1 MNILSV
7 YKLKY
12 MNINLNI
19 FHHGIGSVGDL
30 PIPFETVLNIS
41 GLVIVLTFVF
51 LKVSWKQSILI
62 EKEVILG
69 QKQPVLGKIFGALI
83 LSLLIL
89 PGLFSNEVAK
99 TSITPFII
107 WVFLWIGVPVL
118 GLFFGDIYSKFNP
131 LSIISS
137 SEDKSSTVWIA
148 ASLFLGL
155 TWFELVWRKP
165 GNPTHIGIVFILL
178 LLITT
183 GSRILFRKNSI
194 EVDPLHLLH
203 HLYAKMRFTVSRPV
217 YKNVLENISNLSNFK
232 GVEYFI
238 LLMIGTVTYDGLR
251 GTTFWY
257 NLFGPSTLDIGF
269 STFAFLAIN
278 LIIICSYRFAC
289 WFALR
294 VSGEEQ
300 ELNKVS
306 LLFGHTMLPI
316 AFAYHVTHYLSLL
329 LYESQ
334 TILYRL
340 NDPYGMGWNLFGVEE
355 ITINYFLTPVALWGI
370 QVFVTLAGHML
381 SVVLAHD
388 LAIKLFG
395 HQQSDKTQYIFLL
408 ITVGLTLQA
417 LFVLSVP

>member
-1 MNILSV
+1 MV
-7 YKLKY
+7 F
-12 MNINLNI
+12 NLEI

-30 PIPFETVLNIS
+30 PIPFETVLNVS
-41 GLVIVLTFVF
+41 AWVIILTFVF
-51 LKVSWKQSILI
+51 LKISWKKSVLVQT
-62 EKEVILG
+62 EVIVE
-69 QKQPVLGKIFGALI
+69 QRQPWLGKMFGVFIF
-83 LSLLIL
+83 SLLIL
-89 PGLFSNEVAK
+89 PGLIGNEEAK
-99 TSITPFII
+99 TSITPLII

-118 GLFFGDIYSKFNP
+118 GLVFGDIYSKFNP
-131 LSIISS
+131 LSIIPSP
-137 SEDKSSTVWIA
+137 EKKPSTVWFA
-148 ASLFLGL
+148 AALFLGL

-178 LLITT
+178 MLITT
-183 GSRILFRKNSI
+183 VTRIIFSKASI

-203 HLYAKMRFTVSRPV
+203 HLYAKLRFTLSKPI
-217 YKNVLENISNLSNFK
+217 YKNMLENIANLSNFK
-232 GVEYFI
+232 GMEYFI

-257 NLFGPSTLDIGF
+257 NLFGSSTLDITF
-269 STFAFLAIN
+269 STFAFFGIN
-278 LIIICSYRFAC
+278 IVIIGSYRFAC
-289 WFALR
+289 WFALK
-294 VSGEEQ
+294 VSGEKQ
-300 ELNKVS
+300 DLNNIS

-340 NDPYGMGWNLFGVEE
+340 NDPYGIGWNLFGIDDVS
-355 ITINYFLTPVALWGI
+355 INYFLTPVALWGI

>member
-1 MNILSV
+1 MV
-7 YKLKY
+7 F
-12 MNINLNI
+12 NLEI

-30 PIPFETVLNIS
+30 PIPFETVLNVS
-41 GLVIVLTFVF
+41 AWVIILTFVF
-51 LKVSWKQSILI
+51 LKISWKKSVLVQ
-62 EKEVILG
+62 KEVIVE
-69 QKQPVLGKIFGALI
+69 QRQPWLEKMFGVFI

-89 PGLFSNEVAK
+89 PGLIGNEEAK
-99 TSITPFII
+99 TSITPLII

-118 GLFFGDIYSKFNP
+118 GLVFGDIYSKFNP
-131 LSIISS
+131 LSIIPS
-137 SEDKSSTVWIA
+137 SEKKPSTVWFA
-148 ASLFLGL
+148 AALFLGL

-178 LLITT
+178 MLITT
-183 GSRILFRKNSI
+183 GTRIIFGKASI

-203 HLYAKMRFTVSRPV
+203 HLYAKLRFTLSKPI
-217 YKNVLENISNLSNFK
+217 YKNMLENIANLSNFK
-232 GVEYFI
+232 GMEYFI

-257 NLFGPSTLDIGF
+257 NLFGSSTLDITF
-269 STFAFLAIN
+269 STFAFFGIN
-278 LIIICSYRFAC
+278 IVIIGSYRFAC
-289 WFALR
+289 WFALK
-294 VSGEEQ
+294 VSGEKQ
-300 ELNKVS
+300 DLNNIS

-340 NDPYGMGWNLFGVEE
+340 NDPYGIGWNLFGINDVS
-355 ITINYFLTPVALWGI
+355 INYFLTPVALWGI

>member
-1 MNILSV
+1 MAF
-7 YKLKY
+7 
-12 MNINLNI
+12 NLEI

-30 PIPFETVLNIS
+30 PIPFETVLNVS
-41 GLVIVLTFVF
+41 AWVIILTFVF
-51 LKVSWKQSILI
+51 LKISWKKSVLVQ
-62 EKEVILG
+62 KEVIVE
-69 QKQPVLGKIFGALI
+69 QRQPWLGKMFGVFI

-89 PGLFSNEVAK
+89 PGLIGNEEAK
-99 TSITPFII
+99 TSITPLII

-118 GLFFGDIYSKFNP
+118 GLVFGDIYSKFNP
-131 LSIISS
+131 LSIIPSP
-137 SEDKSSTVWIA
+137 EKKPSTVWFA
-148 ASLFLGL
+148 AALFLGL

-178 LLITT
+178 MLITT
-183 GSRILFRKNSI
+183 GTRIIFSKASI

-203 HLYAKMRFTVSRPV
+203 HLYAKLRFTLSKPI
-217 YKNVLENISNLSNFK
+217 YKNMLENIANLSNFK
-232 GVEYFI
+232 GMEYFI

-257 NLFGPSTLDIGF
+257 NLFGSSTLDITF
-269 STFAFLAIN
+269 STFAFFGIN
-278 LIIICSYRFAC
+278 IIIIGSYRFAC
-289 WFALR
+289 WFALK
-294 VSGEEQ
+294 VSGEKQ
-300 ELNKVS
+300 DLNNIS

-340 NDPYGMGWNLFGVEE
+340 NDPYGIGWNLFGIDDVS
-355 ITINYFLTPVALWGI
+355 INYFLTPVALWGI

>member
-1 MNILSV
+1 MV
-7 YKLKY
+7 F
-12 MNINLNI
+12 NLEI

-30 PIPFETVLNIS
+30 PIPFETVLNVS
-41 GLVIVLTFVF
+41 AWVIILTFVF
-51 LKVSWKQSILI
+51 LKISWKKSVLVQ
-62 EKEVILG
+62 KEVIVE
-69 QKQPVLGKIFGALI
+69 QRQPWLGKMFGVFI

-89 PGLFSNEVAK
+89 PGLIGNEEAK
-99 TSITPFII
+99 TSITPLII

-118 GLFFGDIYSKFNP
+118 GLVFGDIYSKFNP
-131 LSIISS
+131 LSIIPSP
-137 SEDKSSTVWIA
+137 EKKPSTVWFA
-148 ASLFLGL
+148 AALFLGL

-178 LLITT
+178 MLITT
-183 GSRILFRKNSI
+183 GTRIIFGKASI

-203 HLYAKMRFTVSRPV
+203 HLYAKLRFTLSKPI
-217 YKNVLENISNLSNFK
+217 YKNMLENIANLSNFK
-232 GVEYFI
+232 GMEYFI

-257 NLFGPSTLDIGF
+257 NLFGSSTLDITF
-269 STFAFLAIN
+269 STFAFFGIN
-278 LIIICSYRFAC
+278 IVIIGSYRFAC
-289 WFALR
+289 WFALK
-294 VSGEEQ
+294 VSGEKQ
-300 ELNKVS
+300 DLNNIS

-340 NDPYGMGWNLFGVEE
+340 NDPYGIGWNLFGIDDV
-355 ITINYFLTPVALWGI
+355 TINYFLTPVALWGI

>member
-1 MNILSV
+1 MAL
-7 YKLKY
+7 
-12 MNINLNI
+12 NLET

-41 GLVIVLTFVF
+41 AWVIILTFVF
-51 LKVSWKQSILI
+51 LKISWKKSVLI
-62 EKEVILG
+62 QKDVIVE
-69 QKQPVLGKIFGALI
+69 QRQPRLGKVFGILL

-89 PGLFSNEVAK
+89 PGLIGNEEAK
-99 TSITPFII
+99 TSITPLII
-107 WVFLWIGVPVL
+107 WVFLWIGVPVF
-118 GLFFGDIYSKFNP
+118 GLVFGDIYTKFNP
-131 LSIISS
+131 LSIIPSP
-137 SEDKSSTVWIA
+137 EKKPSTVWFA
-148 ASLFLGL
+148 VALFLGL

-178 LLITT
+178 MLITT
-183 GSRILFRKNSI
+183 STRIIFGKASI

-203 HLYAKMRFTVSRPV
+203 HLYAKLRFTLSKPI
-217 YKNVLENISNLSNFK
+217 YKNMLENIANLSNFK
-232 GVEYFI
+232 GMEYFI

-257 NLFGPSTLDIGF
+257 NLFGSSTLDITF
-269 STFAFLAIN
+269 STFAFFGIN
-278 LIIICSYRFAC
+278 IVIIGSYRFAC
-289 WFALR
+289 WFALK
-294 VSGEEQ
+294 VSGEKQ
-300 ELNKVS
+300 DLNNIS

-340 NDPYGMGWNLFGVEE
+340 NDPYGIGWNLFGIDEV
-355 ITINYFLTPVALWGI
+355 TINYFLTPVALWGI

>member
-1 MNILSV
+1 MAF
-7 YKLKY
+7 
-12 MNINLNI
+12 NLEI

-30 PIPFETVLNIS
+30 PIPFETVLNVS
-41 GLVIVLTFVF
+41 AWVIILTFVF
-51 LKVSWKQSILI
+51 LKISWKKSVLVQ
-62 EKEVILG
+62 KEVIVE
-69 QKQPVLGKIFGALI
+69 QRQPWLGKIFGVFI

-89 PGLFSNEVAK
+89 PGLIGNEEAK
-99 TSITPFII
+99 TSITPLII

-118 GLFFGDIYSKFNP
+118 GLVFGDIYSKFNP
-131 LSIISS
+131 LSIIPSP
-137 SEDKSSTVWIA
+137 EKKPSTVWFA
-148 ASLFLGL
+148 AALFLGL

-178 LLITT
+178 MLITT
-183 GSRILFRKNSI
+183 VTRIIFSKASI

-203 HLYAKMRFTVSRPV
+203 HLYAKLRFTLSKPV
-217 YKNVLENISNLSNFK
+217 YKNMLENIANLSNFK
-232 GVEYFI
+232 GMEYFI

-257 NLFGPSTLDIGF
+257 NLFGSSTLDITF
-269 STFAFLAIN
+269 STFAFFGIN
-278 LIIICSYRFAC
+278 IIIIGSYRFAC
-289 WFALR
+289 WFALK
-294 VSGEEQ
+294 VSGEKQ
-300 ELNKVS
+300 DLNNVS

-340 NDPYGMGWNLFGVEE
+340 NDPYGIGWNLFGIDDVY
-355 ITINYFLTPVALWGI
+355 INYFLTPVALWGI

>member
-1 MNILSV
+1 MAF
-7 YKLKY
+7 
-12 MNINLNI
+12 NLEI

-30 PIPFETVLNIS
+30 PIPFETVLNVS
-41 GLVIVLTFVF
+41 AWVIILTFVF
-51 LKVSWKQSILI
+51 LKISWKKSVLVQ
-62 EKEVILG
+62 KEVIVE
-69 QKQPVLGKIFGALI
+69 QRQPWLGKIFGVFI

-89 PGLFSNEVAK
+89 PGLIGNEEAK
-99 TSITPFII
+99 TSITPLII

-118 GLFFGDIYSKFNP
+118 GLVFGDIYSKFNP
-131 LSIISS
+131 LSIIPS
-137 SEDKSSTVWIA
+137 SEKKPSTVWFA
-148 ASLFLGL
+148 AALFLGL

-178 LLITT
+178 MLITT
-183 GSRILFRKNSI
+183 GTRIIFGKASI

-203 HLYAKMRFTVSRPV
+203 HLYAKLRFTLSKPI
-217 YKNVLENISNLSNFK
+217 YKNMLENIANLSNFK
-232 GVEYFI
+232 GMEYFI

-257 NLFGPSTLDIGF
+257 NLFGSSTLDITF
-269 STFAFLAIN
+269 STFAFFGIN
-278 LIIICSYRFAC
+278 IIIIASYRFAC
-289 WFALR
+289 WFALK
-294 VSGEEQ
+294 VSGEKQ
-300 ELNKVS
+300 DLNNIS

-340 NDPYGMGWNLFGVEE
+340 NDPYGIGWNLFGINDVS
-355 ITINYFLTPVALWGI
+355 INYFLTPVALWGI

>member
-1 MNILSV
+1 MTF
-7 YKLKY
+7 
-12 MNINLNI
+12 NLEI

-30 PIPFETVLNIS
+30 PIPFETVLNVS
-41 GLVIVLTFVF
+41 AWVIILTFVF
-51 LKVSWKQSILI
+51 LKISWKKSVLVQ
-62 EKEVILG
+62 KEVIVE
-69 QKQPVLGKIFGALI
+69 QRQPWLGKMFGVFI

-89 PGLFSNEVAK
+89 PGLIGNEEAK
-99 TSITPFII
+99 TSITPLII

-118 GLFFGDIYSKFNP
+118 GLVFGDIYSKFNP
-131 LSIISS
+131 LSIIPSP
-137 SEDKSSTVWIA
+137 EKKPATVWFA
-148 ASLFLGL
+148 AALFLGL

-178 LLITT
+178 MLITT
-183 GSRILFRKNSI
+183 STRIIFGKASI

-203 HLYAKMRFTVSRPV
+203 HLYAKLRFTVSKPI
-217 YKNVLENISNLSNFK
+217 YKNMLENIANLSNFK
-232 GVEYFI
+232 GMEYFI

-257 NLFGPSTLDIGF
+257 NLFGSSTLDITF
-269 STFAFLAIN
+269 STFAFFGIN
-278 LIIICSYRFAC
+278 IVIIGSYRFAC
-289 WFALR
+289 WFALK
-294 VSGEEQ
+294 VSGEKQ
-300 ELNKVS
+300 DLNNIS

-340 NDPYGMGWNLFGVEE
+340 NDPYGIGWNLFGIDEV
-355 ITINYFLTPVALWGI
+355 TINYFLTPVALWGI

>member
-1 MNILSV
+1 MV
-7 YKLKY
+7 F
-12 MNINLNI
+12 NLEI

-30 PIPFETVLNIS
+30 PIPFETVLNVS
-41 GLVIVLTFVF
+41 AWVIILTFVF
-51 LKVSWKQSILI
+51 LKISWKKSVLVQ
-62 EKEVILG
+62 KEVIVE
-69 QKQPVLGKIFGALI
+69 QRQPWLGKMFGVFI

-89 PGLFSNEVAK
+89 PGLIGNEEAK
-99 TSITPFII
+99 TSITPLII

-118 GLFFGDIYSKFNP
+118 GLVFGDIYSKFNP
-131 LSIISS
+131 LSIIPSP
-137 SEDKSSTVWIA
+137 EKKPSTVWFA
-148 ASLFLGL
+148 AALFLGL

-178 LLITT
+178 MLITT
-183 GSRILFRKNSI
+183 GTRIIFSKASI

-203 HLYAKMRFTVSRPV
+203 HLYAKLRFTLSKPV
-217 YKNVLENISNLSNFK
+217 YKNMLENIANLSNFK
-232 GVEYFI
+232 GMEYFI

-257 NLFGPSTLDIGF
+257 NLFGSSTLDITF
-269 STFAFLAIN
+269 STFAFFGIN
-278 LIIICSYRFAC
+278 IVIIGSYRFAC
-289 WFALR
+289 WFALK
-294 VSGEEQ
+294 VSGEKQ
-300 ELNKVS
+300 DLNNIS

-340 NDPYGMGWNLFGVEE
+340 NDPYGIGWNLFGIDDVS
-355 ITINYFLTPVALWGI
+355 INYFLTPVALWGI

>member
-1 MNILSV
+1 MAF
-7 YKLKY
+7 
-12 MNINLNI
+12 NLEI

-30 PIPFETVLNIS
+30 PIPFETVLNVS
-41 GLVIVLTFVF
+41 AWVIILTFVF
-51 LKVSWKQSILI
+51 LKISWKKSVLVQ
-62 EKEVILG
+62 KEVIVE
-69 QKQPVLGKIFGALI
+69 QRQPWLGKIFGVFI

-89 PGLFSNEVAK
+89 PGLIGNEEAK
-99 TSITPFII
+99 TSITPLII

-118 GLFFGDIYSKFNP
+118 GLVFGDIYSKFNP
-131 LSIISS
+131 LSIIPSP
-137 SEDKSSTVWIA
+137 EKKPSTVWFA
-148 ASLFLGL
+148 AALFLGL

-178 LLITT
+178 MLITT
-183 GSRILFRKNSI
+183 VTRIIFSKASI

-203 HLYAKMRFTVSRPV
+203 HLYAKLRFTLSKPV
-217 YKNVLENISNLSNFK
+217 YKNMLENIANLSNFK
-232 GVEYFI
+232 GMEYFI
-238 LLMIGTVTYDGLR
+238 LLMIGSVTYDGLR

-257 NLFGPSTLDIGF
+257 NLFGSSTLDITF
-269 STFAFLAIN
+269 STFAFFGIN
-278 LIIICSYRFAC
+278 IIIIGSYRFAC
-289 WFALR
+289 WFALK
-294 VSGEEQ
+294 VSGEKQ
-300 ELNKVS
+300 DLNNIS

-340 NDPYGMGWNLFGVEE
+340 NDPYGIGWNLFGIDDVS
-355 ITINYFLTPVALWGI
+355 INYFLTPVALWGI

>member
-1 MNILSV
+1 MTF
-7 YKLKY
+7 
-12 MNINLNI
+12 NLEI

-30 PIPFETVLNIS
+30 PIPFETVLNVS
-41 GLVIVLTFVF
+41 AWVIILTFVF
-51 LKVSWKQSILI
+51 LKISWKKSVLVQ
-62 EKEVILG
+62 KEVIVE
-69 QKQPVLGKIFGALI
+69 QRQPWLGKMFGVFI

-89 PGLFSNEVAK
+89 PGLIGDEEAK
-99 TSITPFII
+99 TSITPLII

-118 GLFFGDIYSKFNP
+118 GLVFGDIYSKFNP
-131 LSIISS
+131 LSIIPS
-137 SEDKSSTVWIA
+137 SEKKPSTVWFA
-148 ASLFLGL
+148 AALFLGL

-178 LLITT
+178 MLITT
-183 GSRILFRKNSI
+183 GTRIIFSKASI

-203 HLYAKMRFTVSRPV
+203 HLYAKLRFTVSKPI
-217 YKNVLENISNLSNFK
+217 YKNMLENIANLSNFK
-232 GVEYFI
+232 GMEYFI

-257 NLFGPSTLDIGF
+257 NLFGSSTLDITF
-269 STFAFLAIN
+269 STFAFFGIN
-278 LIIICSYRFAC
+278 IVIIGSYRFAC
-289 WFALR
+289 WFALK
-294 VSGEEQ
+294 VSGEKQ
-300 ELNKVS
+300 DLNNIS

-340 NDPYGMGWNLFGVEE
+340 NDPYGIGWNLFGIDEV
-355 ITINYFLTPVALWGI
+355 TINYFLTPVALWGI

>member
-1 MNILSV
+1 MAF
-7 YKLKY
+7 
-12 MNINLNI
+12 NLEI

-30 PIPFETVLNIS
+30 PIPFETVLNVS
-41 GLVIVLTFVF
+41 AWVIILTFVF
-51 LKVSWKQSILI
+51 LKISWKKSVLVQ
-62 EKEVILG
+62 KEVIVE
-69 QKQPVLGKIFGALI
+69 QRQPWLGKIFGVFI

-89 PGLFSNEVAK
+89 PGLIGNEEAK
-99 TSITPFII
+99 TSITPLII

-118 GLFFGDIYSKFNP
+118 GLVFGDIYSKFNP
-131 LSIISS
+131 LSIIPSP
-137 SEDKSSTVWIA
+137 EKKPSTVWFA
-148 ASLFLGL
+148 AALFLGL

-178 LLITT
+178 MLITT
-183 GSRILFRKNSI
+183 GTRIIFSKASI

-203 HLYAKMRFTVSRPV
+203 HLYAKLRFTVSKPI
-217 YKNVLENISNLSNFK
+217 YKNMLENIANLSNFK
-232 GVEYFI
+232 GMEYFI

-257 NLFGPSTLDIGF
+257 NLFGSSTLDITF
-269 STFAFLAIN
+269 STFAFFGIN
-278 LIIICSYRFAC
+278 IVIIGSYRFAC
-289 WFALR
+289 WFALK
-294 VSGEEQ
+294 VSGEKQ
-300 ELNKVS
+300 DLNNIS

-340 NDPYGMGWNLFGVEE
+340 NDPYGIGWNLFGIDDVS
-355 ITINYFLTPVALWGI
+355 INYFLTPVALWGI